1 MDIDSFNRIVL
12 KPIDNIRQPIP
23 ATGKTS
29 AEARTRQVDSADGNS
44 APGQVKQSTD
54 IDLGKA
60 TAAVEEL
67 NEYAQKVGR
76 SLQFSV
82 DDASGKTVIKV
93 MDSETGEVVRQ
104 IPPEKVVALMEYL
117 EQDQGFTSTGFAE
130 QA

>member
-1 MDIDSFNRIVL
+1 MDIDSFNRFVL

-23 ATGKTS
+23 DSSKTS
-29 AEARTRQVDSADGNS
+29 AASRTRQVDSADGNPV
-44 APGQVKQSTD
+44 PGQVNQSTD
-54 IDLGKA
+54 VDLGKA
-60 TAAVEEL
+60 VAAVEEL
-67 NEYAQKVGR
+67 NDYAQKVGR

-117 EQDQGFTSTGFAE
+117 EQDQGLTSTGFVE

>member
-1 MDIDSFNRIVL
+1 MDIDSFNRFVL
-12 KPIDNIRQPIP
+12 KPIDNIRQPLP
-23 ATGKTS
+23 APSKTS
-29 AEARTRQVDSADGNS
+29 AEARMRQVDSADGNP
-44 APGQVKQSTD
+44 APGQVKKSTD

-67 NEYAQKVGR
+67 NNYAQKVGR

-117 EQDQGFTSTGFAE
+117 EQDQGFTSTGFVE